1 MEPPLP
7 HFFFPTSI
15 PIFCEDNESTI
26 EFLLMKKKVDNK
38 WPNAIGNRAVAV
50 PNVSL
55 LAPRWLIDPIKVDI
69 QIKSR

>member
-26 EFLLMKKKVDNK
+26 EFLLMKKKSGQQMAECYRKPGRCGSQRFVVGSTMVD
-38 WPNAIGNRAVAV
+38 
-50 PNVSL
+50 
-55 LAPRWLIDPIKVDI
+55 
-69 QIKSR
+69 